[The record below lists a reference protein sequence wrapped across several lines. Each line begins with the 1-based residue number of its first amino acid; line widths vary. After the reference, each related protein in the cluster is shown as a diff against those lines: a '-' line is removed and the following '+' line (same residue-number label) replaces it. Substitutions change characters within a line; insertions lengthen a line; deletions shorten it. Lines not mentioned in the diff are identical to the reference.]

1 MERIQSARRGPF
13 LFLVAVAL
21 ILAIAVFRLPEEFV
35 AGLRRD
41 RPLDAVASGWVYR
54 LLAIAAFL
62 QAAFVGL
69 VLLRPER
76 IRADH
81 QDDPRPEGKIARGAA
96 GMASLTLAYG
106 LGAFLLTGE
115 RAGMWLFLVIFAGQ
129 TAWYYRQVG
138 QA

>member
-1 MERIQSARRGPF
+1 MF
-13 LFLVAVAL
+13 LLAVAL
-21 ILAIAVFRLPEEFV
+21 IVAIAVFRLPEEFV

-41 RPLDAVASGWVYR
+41 RPLDSIASGWVYR

-62 QAAFVGL
+62 QAAIVGL

-76 IRADH
+76 IRADLEANP
-81 QDDPRPEGKIARGAA
+81 QPPGKVARSAA

-138 QA
+138 KAL